1 MWHGRGVA
9 GCCGALLS
17 PSVLLHVCAGR
28 VVPPEPA
35 EARHAEARHDQGHDA
50 CTQGGEGGASQLPS
64 SSSTGAPPVSKLVCL
79 ANLLSAKVLA
89 SDAEFSECV
98 HDIRTECG
106 KFGRI
111 ETFVVPRERALE
123 GRPASDVGKC
133 FIAYADEASAA
144 RSAPPPHIATGLP
157 PIPVLSSLT
166 VVSVR
171 RAVES
176 MNLRQFDGLVV
187 QATLLPA

>member
-1 MWHGRGVA
+1 MLFR
-9 GCCGALLS
+9 S
-17 PSVLLHVCAGR
+17 
-28 VVPPEPA
+28 
-35 EARHAEARHDQGHDA
+35 DQSHDA

-79 ANLLSAKVLA
+79 ANLLSAKALA

-144 RSAPPPHIATGLP
+144 R
-157 PIPVLSSLT
+157 
-166 VVSVR
+166 
-171 RAVES
+171 AVES
-176 MNLRQFDGLVV
+176 MNLRQFDGLAV